1 MGKDMITLKNR
12 YISLSS
18 EETEEIGRIIAKTN
32 NRTIGLIG
40 ELGSGKTVFAKG
52 FFSELGILKKDVT
65 SPSYIIVNE
74 YRKKEHLFYHID
86 LYRYRN
92 FEDDFGFWE
101 IMEKGQKIVIEWADR
116 LGDDVDCLDLLIF
129 FEISENQRIIKITK
143 KT

>member
-1 MGKDMITLKNR
+1 MITLKSR
-12 YISLSS
+12 YTSLSS
-18 EETEEIGRIIAKTN
+18 EETEEIGGIIAKTN

-52 FFSELGILKKDVT
+52 FFSELGVLKNNVT

-74 YRKKEHLFYHID
+74 YRKKDHLFYHID

-101 IMEKGQKIVIEWADR
+101 IMEKGEKVLIEWADR
-116 LGDDVDCLDLLIF
+116 LADDVDYLDLLIY
-129 FEISENQRIIKITK
+129 FEISENQRILKIIKK
-143 KT
+143 KLDK

>member
-1 MGKDMITLKNR
+1 MKSR
-12 YISLSS
+12 YTSLSS
-18 EETEEIGRIIAKTN
+18 EETEEIGGIIAKTN

-52 FFSELGILKKDVT
+52 FFSELGVLKNNVT

-74 YRKKEHLFYHID
+74 YRKKDHLFYHID

-101 IMEKGQKIVIEWADR
+101 IMEKGEKVLIEWADR
-116 LGDDVDCLDLLIF
+116 LADDVDYLDLLIY
-129 FEISENQRIIKITK
+129 FEISENQRILKIIKK
-143 KT
+143 KLDK